1 MASVSGVRVLIVEDD
16 VDARDMYVLWA
27 RRAGMH
33 VRAASD
39 METAFAIAVEWQPHV
54 VVTDFLLGGSGSG
67 AELCRRMHEDG
78 RTSHIPTLVMTGST
92 RAADA
97 EAILGAGCADIRVKP
112 YLPDA
117 LVKDVDRLSANA
129 PVRRSTA

>member
-1 MASVSGVRVLIVEDD
+1 MASVSAVRVLIVEDHP
-16 VDARDMYVLWA
+16 DARDMYVLWA
-27 RRAGMH
+27 RRAGMQ

-39 METAFAIAVEWQPHV
+39 VETAFAIAVEWQPHV
-54 VVTDFLLGGSGSG
+54 VVTDFLLPGAGNG
-67 AELCRRMHEDG
+67 AELCRRIHEDG

-117 LVKDVDRLSANA
+117 LIEDVEKLSANA
-129 PVRRSTA
+129 SARRRTA